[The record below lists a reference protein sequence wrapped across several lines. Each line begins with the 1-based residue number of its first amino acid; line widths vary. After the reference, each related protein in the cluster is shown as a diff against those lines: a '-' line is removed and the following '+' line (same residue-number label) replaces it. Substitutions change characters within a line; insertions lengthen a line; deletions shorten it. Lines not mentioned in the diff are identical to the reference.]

1 MANIPVLASM
11 TKKFGF
17 YFECGLDFCGF
28 FPTIC
33 NAFDLTE
40 QRCSLHEGWELSHG
54 SDQAENL
61 PGVWSDQD
69 ETFKDLIK
77 LKP

>member
-40 QRCSLHEGWELSHG
+40 QRCSLREGWEVG
-54 SDQAENL
+54 NY
-61 PGVWSDQD
+61 PMG
-69 ETFKDLIK
+69 LIK
-77 LKP
+77 LKISQVFDLIELKPFRI